1 MENAMLQSCLAPFKR
16 ATLEDAA
23 RVSFLHRYDTKF
35 VFGSDDVP
43 AFLNAIKNDYSLL
56 EIEGITAQTYNTF
69 YFDTPDLLCFNLH
82 HNKRA
87 RRFKF
92 RTRKYMSNGKIY
104 NEIKQKL
111 NSGKTI
117 KFRQRRDGFVTEP
130 PILPTLNDL
139 SAYDESFEALLKTNG
154 YGNIGKL
161 VPSLNVF
168 FNRLTF
174 LNNSFAERMTLD
186 LGLGYGYEGSVLKL
200 HETAIVELKRE
211 RGPEQTVSQRYFRS
225 IHKCPSGFSK
235 YTIGISLTHGEA
247 KKNRFLPKIRHLA
260 FERSAA

>member
-1 MENAMLQSCLAPFKR
+1 LESCIAPFNR

-35 VFGSDDVP
+35 VFGTECVP
-43 AFLNAIKNDYSLL
+43 AFLNAIKDDYSLL
-56 EIEGITAQTYNTF
+56 EIEGVTAQAYNTF

-111 NSGKTI
+111 NTGKTI
-117 KFRQRRDGFVTEP
+117 KFRQRRDAMNTEHP
-130 PILPTLNDL
+130 VLPALDDL
-139 SAYDESFEALLKTNG
+139 SVFDESFVALLGANG

-161 VPSLNVF
+161 VPTLHVS

-174 LNNSFAERMTLD
+174 LNKTFAERMTLD
-186 LGLGYGYEGSVLKL
+186 LGLGYGYGGAELKL
-200 HETAIVELKRE
+200 NDTAIVELKRE
-211 RGPEQTVSQRYFRS
+211 RGPQQTVAQGYFRS

-235 YTIGISLTHGEA
+235 YTIGISLTHAEA

-260 FERSAA
+260 FEKNAA

>member
-1 MENAMLQSCLAPFKR
+1 MESAIQTYLAPFQR

-35 VFGSDDVP
+35 VLPTDGVP
-43 AFLNAIKNDYSLL
+43 IFLNAIKDTYSLL

-111 NSGKTI
+111 NTGKTI
-117 KFRQRRDGFVTEP
+117 KFRQRRDAMNTEP
-130 PILPTLNDL
+130 PILPALDDL
-139 SAYDESFEALLKTNG
+139 SVFDESFATLLGANG
-154 YGNIGKL
+154 YGNVGKL
-161 VPSLNVF
+161 VPTLHVS

-174 LNNSFAERMTLD
+174 LNKIFAERMTLD
-186 LGLGYGYEGSVLKL
+186 LGLGYGFGGTELKL
-200 HETAIVELKRE
+200 HGTAIVELKRE
-211 RGPEQTVSQRYFRS
+211 RGPQQTVAQGYFRS